1 MDEIK
6 PGVKT
11 SEFWLTLILNY
22 VTGDAIA
29 KSDNTYL
36 QLAAVIVGGAAVIT
50 YMLTRAKVK
59 ANG

>member
-1 MDEIK
+1 MDDIK

-29 KSDNTYL
+29 SSDNIYL
-36 QLAAVIVGGAAVIT
+36 QLTSVVVGGAAVIA
-50 YMLTRAKVK
+50 YILTRCKVK
-59 ANG
+59 ANA